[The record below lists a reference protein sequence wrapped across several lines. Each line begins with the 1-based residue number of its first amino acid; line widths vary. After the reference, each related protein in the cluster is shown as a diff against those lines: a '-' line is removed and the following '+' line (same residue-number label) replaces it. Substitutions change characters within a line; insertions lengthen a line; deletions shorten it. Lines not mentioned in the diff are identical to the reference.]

1 MANRPRERTIFP
13 YTPGDCRLLF
23 LNSRIPRVILS
34 LLGGILTHEI
44 LELRHKKQSN
54 RPERRT
60 HMEKKTIGGFIAA
73 LRKANGMTQKEL
85 AERLNVSDKTVSRW
99 ERDDGAPDLAT
110 IPAIAEI
117 FNVTCDELLRGERKS
132 QSERSEVP
140 EDTET
145 SPKGE
150 KQRRRILKN
159 TLSHY
164 QNLSYIAMGISVVG
178 LIVALIC
185 NLAFHKAVLGFLCG
199 AIFFVASIVCQAI
212 FVNNAFQSVEDS
224 GIDQVQL
231 SNFKRQVIAIAEKS
245 IGLTVFFIGFTFP
258 LIMVDDAYLGIEAVS
273 LVILGSIGAA
283 AFMLIYAVGLYFLN
297 GSLLKKGVYTLPD
310 KEMTSY
316 SHNRKLKKK
325 CAINL
330 VVILVITMLFHAFGS
345 EMIWSSY
352 HLSSSKGIIFDDY
365 ESFIEFMEQDIP
377 AEPYEYNYNGAEM
390 IPARESQ
397 VDEPTYYDQYGNVI
411 SEEEVLTRTIEDAN
425 GNVVCTYIE
434 RNECVSSIR
443 YSTQDGTVLPI
454 QVITSGDYRAAARLS
469 NTITALYCVI
479 YPIEILAV
487 LMFYLKK
494 RAK

>member
-1 MANRPRERTIFP
+1 
-13 YTPGDCRLLF
+13 
-23 LNSRIPRVILS
+23 
-34 LLGGILTHEI
+34 
-44 LELRHKKQSN
+44 
-54 RPERRT
+54 
-60 HMEKKTIGGFIAA
+60 MEKKTIGGFIAA
-73 LRKANGMTQKEL
+73 LRKANGMTQKDL

-132 QSERSEVP
+132 PAERTEVT
-140 EDTET
+140 DDNET

-150 KQRRRILKN
+150 KQRQRLLKA

-164 QNLSYIAMGISVVG
+164 QNLSYIAVGVSVVG

-185 NLAFHKAVLGFLCG
+185 NLAFLKAVLGFLCG

-212 FVNNAFQSVEDS
+212 FINKAFQSVEDS
-224 GIDQVQL
+224 GIDEVQL
-231 SNFKRQVIAIAEKS
+231 SNFKRKVIGVAEKS

-258 LIMVDDAYLGIEAVS
+258 LIMVDAYLGLGADS
-273 LVILGSIGAA
+273 LFIWGSIGAV
-283 AFMLIYAVGLYFLN
+283 AFMLIYAVVLYFLN

-310 KEMTSY
+310 KEMTIY
-316 SHNRKLKKK
+316 NHNRKMKKK
-325 CAINL
+325 YTINL

-365 ESFIEFMEQDIP
+365 ESFIEYMEQDIP
-377 AEPYEYNYNGAEM
+377 AYPLEYNYNGAEM
-390 IPARESQ
+390 IPAPESQ
-397 VDEPTYYDQYGNVI
+397 VGESTYYDQYGNVI
-411 SEEEVLTRTIEDAN
+411 SEEDVLTRTIEDAN

-434 RNECVSSIR
+434 RNETVASIR
-443 YSTQDGTVLPI
+443 YSAKEGTVLPI
-454 QVITSGDYRAAARLS
+454 HVITTGDYRAAARLS
-469 NTITALYCVI
+469 NTINTLYCII
-479 YPIEILAV
+479 YPIELLAV
-487 LMFYLKK
+487 VLFYYKK

>member
-1 MANRPRERTIFP
+1 
-13 YTPGDCRLLF
+13 
-23 LNSRIPRVILS
+23 
-34 LLGGILTHEI
+34 
-44 LELRHKKQSN
+44 
-54 RPERRT
+54 
-60 HMEKKTIGGFIAA
+60 MEKKTIGGFIAA

-132 QSERSEVP
+132 PAVRTEAP

-150 KQRRRILKN
+150 KQRQRLLKT

-185 NLAFHKAVLGFLCG
+185 NLAFLKAVLGFLCG

-212 FVNNAFQSVEDS
+212 FMNKAFQSVEDS
-224 GIDQVQL
+224 GIDEVML
-231 SNFKRQVIAIAEKS
+231 SNFKRKVIDCAEKS

-258 LIMVDDAYLGIEAVS
+258 LMMVDAYLGLGADS
-273 LVILGSIGAA
+273 LLIWGSIGAVV
-283 AFMLIYAVGLYFLN
+283 FMLIYAVVLYFLN

-310 KEMTSY
+310 NEMTIY
-316 SHNRKLKKK
+316 NHNRKLKKK
-325 CAINL
+325 CTINL

-365 ESFIEFMEQDIP
+365 ESFIEYMEQDIP
-377 AEPYEYNYNGAEM
+377 ADNYSGAEM
-390 IPARESQ
+390 IPVPESQ
-397 VDEPTYYDQYGNVI
+397 IGEPTYYDQYGNVI
-411 SEEEVLTRTIEDAN
+411 SEEEALTRTIEDAN

-434 RNECVSSIR
+434 RNQSVSSIR
-443 YSTQDGTVLPI
+443 YSAKDGTVLPI
-454 QVITSGDYRAAARLS
+454 HVITTGDYRAAARLS
-469 NTITALYCVI
+469 NTINALYCII
-479 YPIEILAV
+479 YPIELFAVIL
-487 LMFYLKK
+487 FFFKK
-494 RAK
+494 REK